1 MADEQ
6 REERYHKSDNS
17 VRSTGGAVKV
27 KNAKGEY
34 VLQKV
39 KVKRYFAKQPDWAKG
54 DDDEDGSS
62 DDDHDTIT
70 AISRNKKAASAAVP
84 NGSEA
89 IDARLKRLEELQA
102 SGSGGPRRRE
112 RHVEAAVEEEDEDSD
127 ADDRPTR
134 RGVRA
139 VVEAAVEEDEEED
152 EDDDEEI
159 ERRRQRM
166 RERARERAA
175 AETDELA
182 IEDDDDAVAAA
193 AAAEGEEDSESEYET
208 DSEDDMPAVMPVF
221 VSKSQRDTIRERD
234 EKDAA
239 DIARQEELAEK
250 LKQRAVD
257 SRDLVAKT
265 MQQELNAEHRLAEDD
280 IDDEDDEYNEEEEF
294 ASWKVRELKRIKRDT
309 DKRAV
314 EEAERA
320 EVERLRNM
328 TEEERQEALKAR
340 EKVVTN
346 QQEKGKL
353 KFMQKYY
360 HRGAF
365 FMDEDEDLY
374 KRDVTAPTGD
384 DHFDKSVLPKA
395 LQVRKDAFGKIGRTK
410 YTHLADQD
418 TSKKDSAWS
427 QKTPIAARME
437 KKRGGTA
444 NIFERPSGKRK
455 KDA

>member
-1 MADEQ
+1 MRMDPLTTTTTQSLRSPATRRQ
-6 REERYHKSDNS
+6 R
-17 VRSTGGAVKV
+17 
-27 KNAKGEY
+27 
-34 VLQKV
+34 LQQFP
-39 KVKRYFAKQPDWAKG
+39 Y
-54 DDDEDGSS
+54 
-62 DDDHDTIT
+62 
-70 AISRNKKAASAAVP
+70 ASALPGSAHSLSSTHPCIYCTHPLAPIRTTVCYHSLIVSSTRQ

-112 RHVEAAVEEEDEDSD
+112 RHVEAAVEEEEEDSD

-280 IDDEDDEYNEEEEF
+280 IDDEDDE
-294 ASWKVRELKRIKRDT
+294 
-309 DKRAV
+309 
-314 EEAERA
+314 
-320 EVERLRNM
+320 
-328 TEEERQEALKAR
+328 
-340 EKVVTN
+340 
-346 QQEKGKL
+346 
-353 KFMQKYY
+353 
-360 HRGAF
+360 
-365 FMDEDEDLY
+365 
-374 KRDVTAPTGD
+374 
-384 DHFDKSVLPKA
+384 
-395 LQVRKDAFGKIGRTK
+395 
-410 YTHLADQD
+410 
-418 TSKKDSAWS
+418 
-427 QKTPIAARME
+427 
-437 KKRGGTA
+437 
-444 NIFERPSGKRK
+444 
-455 KDA
+455 